1 MANSEGGKVNHKDW
15 VRGEL
20 KGLSE
25 SLGFRYIPK
34 EELENRL
41 TRLRRGMEKKGI
53 ETLLAVQKMDCYY
66 LSGTTQDGLLFVPLE
81 GKPLLMIRRE
91 VERARVESPLEEVL
105 EFKSVR
111 ELPSLIR
118 DHWGRLPQTL
128 GLELDVLAVRDYFR
142 YQDLFPGT
150 RFMDVS
156 PVIRDIRK
164 IKSPFEIEL
173 MRVAG
178 DIGKKVYQ
186 EAREILKEGMTE
198 IEFGGLLEAAAKRYG
213 HEGLLRVRSLNYEA
227 YTWHVLS
234 GPSGGIV
241 SQSDSPMGGLGLSPA
256 FPVGAS
262 LRVMRAHEP
271 ILVDFGTCYHGYQAD
286 ETRMF
291 SIGEMGE
298 KFFDAY
304 NACREIHDAILDETR
319 PGADCEAIFQK
330 SLRLAEKLGY
340 SSSTDSGHGGSYLG
354 PPGLQTRFIAH
365 GIGLELNE
373 LPFLAQ
379 GQSYPLEEGM
389 TFAVEPKI
397 VFPGEGYSSR
407 TSSRYERI
415 LIRDRLSSWLNCG
428 DPSEGVH
435 TQQPPAANVKTGEL
449 VGIPRVV
456 GIGSALSVKVHAVF
470 FRAFPFTPARCQ
482 VDLRPVGIQIMT
494 AGGASIHLLPLLKGV
509 LAPIGVYLVLAI
521 LHHLAISAALV
532 NGVRGATDFFYLYPG
547 RGGGL

>member
-1 MANSEGGKVNHKDW
+1 MENGEGWICFFHRIGYTNEEMANSKEGGKVNHKDW

-20 KGLSE
+20 EELSK
-25 SLGFRYIPK
+25 SLGFRYTPR
-34 EELENRL
+34 EELEDRL
-41 TRLRRGMEKKGI
+41 TRLRKGMEKEGMEAFLVI
-53 ETLLAVQKMDCYY
+53 QKMDYYY

-81 GKPLLMIRRE
+81 GKPLLMVRRE

-105 EFKSVR
+105 GFKSVR
-111 ELPSLIR
+111 ELPSLIH
-118 DHWGRLPQTL
+118 DHWGRLPQSL
-128 GLELDVLAVRDYFR
+128 GLELDVLPVRDYFR
-142 YQDLFPGT
+142 HQDLFTGA
-150 RFMDVS
+150 RFMDAS

-178 DIGKKVYQ
+178 GIGKKVYQ

-213 HEGLLRVRSLNYEA
+213 HEGLLRVRSFNYEA
-227 YTWHVLS
+227 YTWHVRS

-291 SIGEMGE
+291 SIGEMGK
-298 KFFDAY
+298 KFIDAY
-304 NACREIHDAILDETR
+304 NACREIHDAVLEETR

-330 SLRLAEKLGY
+330 TLRLAEQLGY
-340 SSSTDSGHGGSYLG
+340 KDSYLG

-373 LPFLAQ
+373 FPFLAQ

-397 VFPGEGYSSR
+397 VFPGEGSVGLENTVLVTR
-407 TSSRYERI
+407 DGYEI
-415 LIRDRLSSWLNCG
+415 L
-428 DPSEGVH
+428 
-435 TQQPPAANVKTGEL
+435 
-449 VGIPRVV
+449 
-456 GIGSALSVKVHAVF
+456 
-470 FRAFPFTPARCQ
+470 TPLKQDIFQ
-482 VDLRPVGIQIMT
+482 V
-494 AGGASIHLLPLLKGV
+494 
-509 LAPIGVYLVLAI
+509 
-521 LHHLAISAALV
+521 
-532 NGVRGATDFFYLYPG
+532 
-547 RGGGL
+547 